1 MLDMDAILLEKKL
14 VILILRLR
22 LDHLFGGIRHFC
34 DKGFL
39 ESLRI
44 LKIGLMNDSCIL
56 FFEVFFEQVFERKV
70 LNGTIVDASTVDGFR
85 QI

>member
-1 MLDMDAILLEKKL
+1 MLDMDAILLEKL
-14 VILILRLR
+14 VILILQLR
-22 LDHLFGGIRHFC
+22 LDHLFGGIWHFF

-44 LKIGLMNDSCIL
+44 LKVGLMNDSCIL
-56 FFEVFFEQVFERKV
+56 FCEVIFDQVLERKV

>member
-1 MLDMDAILLEKKL
+1 MLDRDAILLAKL

-22 LDHLFGGIRHFC
+22 LDHLIGGIWHFC

-44 LKIGLMNDSCIL
+44 LKIGLMNDSCLL
-56 FFEVFFEQVFERKV
+56 FFDFFEQAFERKV
-70 LNGTIVDASTVDGFR
+70 MNGTIVDASTVDGFR